1 MSLYYILI
9 PVGVGAALYVVRK
22 LRERHFGWVR
32 NASSLKDRIFVITGA
47 NTGLGYETA
56 RALVQ
61 RHATVIFACRNM
73 QKAQEAIDSIR
84 KETEN
89 GQMVSRGNKQP
100 NYDTF
105 TTSPPSQIPMELDLA
120 SFDSIKAFAAKL
132 KAEYPHFDC
141 LINNAGLAVK
151 TEHYTKENFEL
162 HFGVNHL
169 GHFLL
174 TSLLSDVIKQNKSRV
189 VVVSSK
195 MHEKASIDFEN
206 LGKWVAPTPRERTNR
221 HYNSSKLANFYFA
234 KELYRKGYDAHVLCP
249 GLCHTDFFRDYNP
262 KWYHY
267 VLFSP
272 IAWWYL
278 RSARQGAQNII
289 HCATDNVNTAEKNP
303 GNDYLVVN
311 LKQTKSKGQIRE
323 EDSVRLWTESEKL
336 IGRNFD

>member
-1 MSLYYILI
+1 MSLFYLLI
-9 PVGVGAALYVVRK
+9 PVGVSATLYVVRK
-22 LRERHFGWVR
+22 LRVRHFGWVR
-32 NASSLKDRIFVITGA
+32 NNSSLKDRIFVITGA

-56 RALVQ
+56 RALVR
-61 RHATVIFACRNM
+61 RHATVIFACRNLDR
-73 QKAQEAIDSIR
+73 AQEAITAIR

-89 GQMVSRGNKQP
+89 GQM
-100 NYDTF
+100 
-105 TTSPPSQIPMELDLA
+105 IPMELDLA
-120 SFDSIKAFAAKL
+120 SFDSIRAFATKL
-132 KAEYPHFDC
+132 KAEYPNFDC
-141 LINNAGLAVK
+141 LINNAGLAVQ
-151 TEHYTKENFEL
+151 TEQYTKENFEM

-174 TSLLSDVIKQNKSRV
+174 TSLLSDVIKRNKSRV

-206 LGKWVAPTPRERTNR
+206 LGRWLAPRPREKTNR
-221 HYNSSKLANFYFA
+221 HYNESKLANFYFA

-278 RSARQGAQNII
+278 RSAEQGAQNII
-289 HCATDNVNTAEKNP
+289 HCATDNINTSEKNP

-311 LKQTKSKGQIRE
+311 VKQTKSKGHIRE